1 MDIMINWPAPAKLNL
16 FLYVTG
22 KRSNDAYHNLQTL
35 FQLLDYGDTLTFAL
49 RSDSQLN
56 LKYPINGVPGDSNL
70 IIVSARLL
78 QNYAIENKLVNKN
91 MLGIDIAINKKLPI
105 GAGLGGG
112 SSNAA
117 TVLLALNSLWQLA
130 LPQHK
135 IMALGRQIG
144 ADVPFF
150 IKGHSS
156 FAEGTG
162 SILTPI
168 DLPEHWFLIITPF
181 FSVSTATIFSHPD
194 LNRTSPVKSLDEHLT
209 VPFHNDCESLVRKL
223 YPELN
228 KLMNHINNSF
238 PVRLT
243 GTGSSFFACFETE
256 KEARYAQQ
264 QLPKSVISFI
274 AKGINTSP
282 LQYLLQE

>member
-16 FLYVTG
+16 FLYITG
-22 KRSNDAYHNLQTL
+22 KRASDGYHNLQTL
-35 FQLLDYGDTLTFAL
+35 FQLLDYGDTLTFTL
-49 RSDSQLN
+49 RNDGQLN
-56 LKYPINGVPGDSNL
+56 LKYPINGVPNDSNL
-70 IIVSARLL
+70 IVVSARLL
-78 QNYAIENKLVNKN
+78 QNYAIENKLISQN
-91 MLGIDIAINKKLPI
+91 MLGIDIFINKKLPM

-117 TVLLALNSLWQLA
+117 TVLVALNILWQLD
-130 LPQHK
+130 LPQHEV
-135 IMALGRQIG
+135 MALGRQIG

-162 SILTPI
+162 NILTPI
-168 DLPEHWFLIITPF
+168 DLPENWFLVITPF

-194 LNRTSPVKSLDEHLT
+194 LNHTSPVKSLDELLT
-209 VPFHNDCESLVRKL
+209 IPFYNDCESLVRKL

-256 KEARYAQQ
+256 KEAWYAKQ
-264 QLPKSVISFI
+264 QLPKSVMSFI
-274 AKGINTSP
+274 AKGINMSP
-282 LQYLLQE
+282 LQYFVQE